1 MKKLFKDITEGL
13 IKQGYKILGGNDTYF
28 SILSKDGNTIKV
40 FADNYEESKDEN
52 TIKVFVDNYEES
64 NYFIVRY
71 SVRKE
76 SKDES

>member
-40 FADNYEESKDEN
+40 FADNYEES
-52 TIKVFVDNYEES
+52 